1 MSQDLSRHESF
12 FFPFALQMVVSFQNV
27 SYVVES
33 LFCLSLVT
41 ESGER
46 SMGSNLV
53 TESGTPRTI
62 TCRKSKIVSV
72 LMVSCWYVSNRKNLQ
87 FALGLMIKMC

>member
-12 FFPFALQMVVSFQNV
+12 FFPFARQMVVSFQNV
-27 SYVVES
+27 SYVES

-62 TCRKSKIVSV
+62 TCRKSI
-72 LMVSCWYVSNRKNLQ
+72 NRFSFDGELLVR
-87 FALGLMIKMC
+87 FES